1 MKAFA
6 THFGFEFK
14 TGLRN
19 SNLLMINYLFPI
31 GFYVAMGLVMTK
43 INPFFVET
51 MVPAMGVFAI
61 IASTILGMP
70 APLVEAREAG
80 IFRSFKINGVPAFS
94 ILIIPALTTI
104 FHALIAAA
112 LITVTAPLLFKGL
125 APDSWLNFALV
136 MVVTAFACGG
146 IGALI
151 SVISKDSRATVL
163 WSQLIFLPAMLI
175 GGLMVPLNVLP
186 SSIAPAS
193 MLLPTTHAMQASLG
207 LAYHQDTVVPPL
219 VSLAVLL
226 AAGLLAFGLA
236 TYLFNWD
243 TRNASRRGHPL
254 MALIAWLPF
263 VLAILFWSA

>member
-6 THFGFEFK
+6 THFAFEFK

-31 GFYVAMGLVMTK
+31 GFYAIMGLVMTR
-43 INPFFVET
+43 INPGFAET
-51 MVPAMGVFAI
+51 MVPALAVFAI

-94 ILIIPALTTI
+94 ILVIPALTTI
-104 FHALIAAA
+104 FHAMIAAT
-112 LITVTAPLLFKGL
+112 LISVTAPLFFDGL
-125 APDSWLNFALV
+125 APQSWIAFGLV
-136 MVVTAFACGG
+136 MLVTAFACGG

-163 WSQLIFLPAMLI
+163 WSQLIFLPAMLV
-175 GGLMVPLNVLP
+175 GGLMVPLSVLP
-186 SSIAPAS
+186 AAIAPLS
-193 MLLPTTHAMQASLG
+193 MLLPTTHAMQAAMG
-207 LAYHQDTVVPPL
+207 LAYHQETIIPAM
-219 VSLAVLL
+219 VSIMVLL
-226 AAGLLAFGLA
+226 GGGLLAFGLA

-254 MALIAWLPF
+254 MALLAWAPYA
-263 VLAILFWSA
+263 VAILFR